1 MDPEFDKCLKRG
13 LEKVPVSDDLIQKEL
28 AGAKDDLDGAKKIMA
43 EGNHKW
49 ASVMAYYSMFH
60 TACAL
65 LYSKGYREKKSHVCL
80 AVGLRVL
87 FVETK
92 EIEEKHLERL
102 NDCKN
107 LREEADYSLASDNE
121 SAGEAIGWADEF
133 LQAAKGLIGKHAQ
146 SESKP

>member
-1 MDPEFDKCLKRG
+1 MNPEFDKCLKRG

-80 AVGLRVL
+80 AVALKAL
-87 FVETK
+87 FVETGQ
-92 EIEEKHLERL
+92 IEEKHYQRL

-107 LREEADYSLASDNE
+107 LREEADYGLASSNE
-121 SAGEAIGWADEF
+121 SAGQAVEWADEF
-133 LQAAKGLIGKHAQ
+133 LQATKGLIGKHAQ
-146 SESKP
+146 SKSAP